1 MGAINKNLNG
11 VSFEKGQGLLTNF
24 PCSQCQFYLT
34 EQDIGRENYSF
45 WFSDYANEIIKED
58 TFYGANFWL
67 KGVDH
72 LECPETETCED
83 CDERFLKERMKELQD
98 DYYCK
103 PCYQQKIKDHE

>member
-1 MGAINKNLNG
+1 MRGIT
-11 VSFEKGQGLLTNF
+11 FDKGQGLLTNF

-45 WFSDYANEIIKED
+45 WFSDYSNEIVKEGS
-58 TFYGANFWL
+58 FYGANFWL

-83 CDERFLKERMKELQD
+83 CDERFLKEKMKELQEG
-98 DYYCK
+98 DYYCE
-103 PCYQQKIKDHE
+103 PCYQQIKDHHE